1 MKKIIIGISGASG
14 AIYGVHMLKM
24 LRAIGNVET
33 HLVVSPAGWMN
44 IRHELDMDKPAV
56 QSLADHVHKD
66 GDIGACIASG
76 SFRVD
81 GMIIAPCSVK
91 TMASIANGI
100 CGTLIA
106 RAADVCLKERRRL
119 VLMVRETPLHLG
131 HIRNMALVTEIGAI
145 VAPPVPAFYAKPKS
159 VEDMV
164 DQTVANVLDGFDI
177 DVQEHL
183 KAWQGLKGQ
192 GLKGRGLKGAGT

>member
-1 MKKIIIGISGASG
+1 MPMKKIIIGISGASG
-14 AIYGVHMLKM
+14 AVYGVRMLSM
-24 LRAIGNVET
+24 LQGIEGVET
-33 HLVVSPAGWMN
+33 HLIVSTAGWMN
-44 IRHELDMDKPAV
+44 IKHELDMDKRALHA
-56 QSLADHVHKD
+56 LADHVHTD

-76 SFRVD
+76 SYKVD
-81 GMIIAPCSVK
+81 GMVIAPCSVK

-131 HIRNMALVTEIGAI
+131 HLRNMALVTEIGAI
-145 VAPPVPAFYAKPKS
+145 VAPPVPAFYSKPKTI
-159 VEDMV
+159 EEMV
-164 DQTVANVLDGFDI
+164 DQTNAQVLDGFGI

-183 KAWQGLKGQ
+183 KVWPGLKG
-192 GLKGRGLKGAGT
+192 KV

>member
-1 MKKIIIGISGASG
+1 MKKIIIAISGASG
-14 AIYGVHMLKM
+14 AIYGVRMLKT
-24 LRAIGNVET
+24 LRGMGDVQT
-33 HLVVSPAGWMN
+33 HLVISSAGWMN

-56 QSLADHVHKD
+56 HALADHVYRD

-76 SFRVD
+76 SYKVA
-81 GMIIAPCSVK
+81 GMVIAPCSVK
-91 TMASIANGI
+91 TMAAIANGI

-131 HIRNMALVTEIGAI
+131 HIRNMALVTKVGAI
-145 VAPPVPAFYAKPKS
+145 IAPPVPAFYAKPTS
-159 VEDMV
+159 IEDMV
-164 DQTVANVLDGFDI
+164 DQTNAQILDGFGL

-183 KAWQGLKGQ
+183 NVWPGLGKMD
-192 GLKGRGLKGAGT
+192 

>member
-14 AIYGVHMLKM
+14 AVYGGRMLSM
-24 LRAIGNVET
+24 LRDNPDVET
-33 HLVVSPAGWMN
+33 HLIVSSAGWMN
-44 IRHELDMDKPAV
+44 IRHELGMDKSAV
-56 QSLADHVHKD
+56 HALADHVHTD

-76 SFRVD
+76 SYKVD

-100 CGTLIA
+100 CGTLIS

-131 HIRNMALVTEIGAI
+131 HLRNMALVTEIGAI
-145 VAPPVPAFYAKPKS
+145 VAPPVPAFYSKPTS
-159 VEDMV
+159 IEEMV
-164 DQTVANVLDGFDI
+164 DQTNAQVLDGFGI
-177 DVQEHL
+177 EIKEHL
-183 KAWQGLKGQ
+183 KVWPGLKG
-192 GLKGRGLKGAGT
+192 

>member
-14 AIYGVHMLKM
+14 AIYGVRMLSM
-24 LRAIGNVET
+24 LQAVADVET
-33 HLVVSPAGWMN
+33 HLIVSSAGWMN
-44 IRHELDMDKPAV
+44 IKHELDLDKASV
-56 QSLADHVHKD
+56 HTLADHVHRD

-76 SFRVD
+76 SYKVD
-81 GMIIAPCSVK
+81 GMVIAPCSVK

-131 HIRNMALVTEIGAI
+131 HLRNMALVTEIGAI
-145 VAPPVPAFYAKPKS
+145 VAPPVPAFYNKP
-159 VEDMV
+159 ETIADMV
-164 DQTVANVLDGFDI
+164 DQTNAHVLDGFGI
-177 DVQEHL
+177 EVPEHL
-183 KAWQGLKGQ
+183 KVWQGLKG
-192 GLKGRGLKGAGT
+192 